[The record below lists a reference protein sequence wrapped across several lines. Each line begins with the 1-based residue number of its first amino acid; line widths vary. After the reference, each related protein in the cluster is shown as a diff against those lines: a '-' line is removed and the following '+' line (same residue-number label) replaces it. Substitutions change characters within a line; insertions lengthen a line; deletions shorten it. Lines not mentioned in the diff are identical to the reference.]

1 MKNNVIG
8 MESAKNE
15 IELKRSE
22 AKFKNYLSAL
32 KQEELQ
38 TEANYIMNSM
48 GQDLDVESLKKSA
61 LLMEELAKRVSVD
74 SMSSSISDFAN
85 SLRNQLN
92 EKTKTLH

>member
-8 MESAKNE
+8 MESAKSE

-22 AKFKNYLSAL
+22 AKFKNYLGAL

-38 TEANYIMNSM
+38 TEANFIMNSM
-48 GQDLDVESLKKSA
+48 GQDLDVDSLRKSA

-74 SMSSSISDFAN
+74 SMSSSISDLAN
-85 SLRNQLN
+85 NLRDQLD

>member
-8 MESAKNE
+8 MESAKCE

-22 AKFKNYLSAL
+22 AKFKNYLGAL

-38 TEANYIMNSM
+38 VEANFIMNSM
-48 GQDLDVESLKKSA
+48 GQDLDVESLRKSA

-85 SLRNQLN
+85 NLRDQLS
-92 EKTKTLH
+92 TKTNNLH

>member
-8 MESAKNE
+8 MESAKTQ
-15 IELKRSE
+15 IELKKSE

-48 GQDLDVESLKKSA
+48 GQDLDVDSLRKSA

-85 SLRNQLN
+85 SLRDQLN